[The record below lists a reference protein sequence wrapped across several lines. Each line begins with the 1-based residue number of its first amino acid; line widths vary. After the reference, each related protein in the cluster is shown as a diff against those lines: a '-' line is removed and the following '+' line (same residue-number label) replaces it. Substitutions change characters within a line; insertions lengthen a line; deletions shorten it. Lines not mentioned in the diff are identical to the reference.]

1 MTLEEIDKKIMH
13 LQKQRKEELR
23 SERNADLAL
32 VKQVCKTHG
41 FTARMLKG
49 FLSEGRSRKANRAA

>member
-1 MTLEEIDKKIMH
+1 MTLEEIDQKILL

-49 FLSEGRSRKANRAA
+49 YLSEGRIRKSSRAA